1 MESEKEKVRREMQ
14 TLIATSCIFDKHPTK
29 EFAAFHKNLLNF
41 FFNSIDVNID
51 YENKLISIWNL
62 KPLTTDPV
70 RLYNLNEAI
79 SDRVGY
85 NNLEET
91 LIGCL
96 EEGQLQY
103 NFYKKMLMEYT
114 DHTDNHDD
122 VLSA

>member
-1 MESEKEKVRREMQ
+1 MESGKEKVRREMQ

-29 EFAAFHKNLLNF
+29 EFATFHKNLLNF

-51 YENKLISIWNL
+51 YENKLISIWNS

>member
-51 YENKLISIWNL
+51 YENKLISIWNS

>member
-1 MESEKEKVRREMQ
+1 MESVKEKVRREMQ

>member
-51 YENKLISIWNL
+51 YENKLISIWNS

-96 EEGQLQY
+96 EEGQLQH
-103 NFYKKMLMEYT
+103 NFYKKLLFEYS
-114 DHTDNHDD
+114 DYSSDNDD
-122 VLSA
+122 VLYA

>member
-1 MESEKEKVRREMQ
+1 MESVKEKVRREMQ

-51 YENKLISIWNL
+51 YENKLISIWNS

>member
-51 YENKLISIWNL
+51 YENKLISIWNS

-103 NFYKKMLMEYT
+103 NFYKKLLFEYS
-114 DHTDNHDD
+114 DYSSDNDD
-122 VLSA
+122 VLYA

>member
-51 YENKLISIWNL
+51 YENKLISIWNS

-103 NFYKKMLMEYT
+103 NFYKKLLFKYS
-114 DHTDNHDD
+114 DYSSDNDD
-122 VLSA
+122 VLYA

>member
-51 YENKLISIWNL
+51 YENKLISIWNS
-62 KPLTTDPV
+62 KPLAMDPI
-70 RLYNLNEAI
+70 RLYDLNEAI
-79 SDRVGY
+79 LDRVSY

-96 EEGQLQY
+96 EEGQLQH
-103 NFYKKMLMEYT
+103 NFYKKMLLEYGNSSKGN
-114 DHTDNHDD
+114 DM
-122 VLSA
+122 LSA

>member
-1 MESEKEKVRREMQ
+1 MESGKEKVRREMQ

-51 YENKLISIWNL
+51 YENKLISIWNS